1 MGLRLLT
8 SLRDDGTVDPSM
20 DPALSREDL
29 LFLFR
34 KMLLLRALDEKTI
47 LLQRAGR
54 IGFYVPS
61 SGQEA
66 AEIGS
71 GYALREGD
79 WVFPSYRDHG
89 VALLRGYPLETLVGQ
104 LFCNA
109 SDALRGR
116 QMPNH
121 WCDRAAR
128 VVSVSSPV
136 ATQLP
141 QAVGASYAAK
151 LCGDRIGVIAYF
163 GDGGSSTG
171 DFHAGMN
178 FAGVF
183 RTPTVFF
190 CSNNQ
195 YAISLPVSRQ
205 TCSASIAEKAAA
217 KPFDVDELL
226 LKVRALLRRSE
237 IYKTFGARKNVE
249 SSFSVKTPLIVLI
262 DDDVSLSK
270 MFQYNLKKAGF
281 ECLVANTAQDGL
293 ELAKKTVPDVI
304 VSDIMM
310 PEVDGYELRRLILNE
325 PSIRSIPFIFL
336 TAKGSEKDILDGFE
350 LDITDY
356 VLKTAGPKIIV
367 AKVSAI
373 IKSLGKERAKA
384 VQELH
389 RAADSMRVKVVPDY
403 SPQFDGFEINHWHQ
417 PFGGIPGGDFLDYF
431 MIDQNRL
438 AIILGDV
445 MGKRWGAWFFALA
458 YAGYIRSAIRSVLHA
473 KDSFSPGK
481 IIEKVNKAVYQDSKI
496 SEVFTTLSLLILDKE
511 KSEAHYSGAGD
522 LPILYKKCQ
531 NKNLEKINS
540 DGLLLGFSSST
551 TYEDSI
557 LSLSEGDSI
566 LLSTDGI
573 IESRNGNDQAYGSQ
587 RFVEFV
593 NSLDESD
600 NLIQKIKADFYEFTS
615 SKFEDD
621 ISLISVKVKK

>member
-1 MGLRLLT
+1 MQNIQNKTVLVIDDDVTIRKLISHHLLSNKFNVLMVENAEDAFQILDDHSIDLVLCDVTLGNMDGFTFCTKVRENEKHRLIPFVFVSAKS
-8 SLRDDGTVDPSM
+8 SLSDKSKGMEVGGDDFIT
-20 DPALSREDL
+20 
-29 LFLFR
+29 
-34 KMLLLRALDEKTI
+34 
-47 LLQRAGR
+47 
-54 IGFYVPS
+54 
-61 SGQEA
+61 
-66 AEIGS
+66 
-71 GYALREGD
+71 
-79 WVFPSYRDHG
+79 
-89 VALLRGYPLETLVGQ
+89 
-104 LFCNA
+104 
-109 SDALRGR
+109 
-116 QMPNH
+116 
-121 WCDRAAR
+121 
-128 VVSVSSPV
+128 
-136 ATQLP
+136 
-141 QAVGASYAAK
+141 
-151 LCGDRIGVIAYF
+151 
-163 GDGGSSTG
+163 
-171 DFHAGMN
+171 
-178 FAGVF
+178 
-183 RTPTVFF
+183 
-190 CSNNQ
+190 
-195 YAISLPVSRQ
+195 
-205 TCSASIAEKAAA
+205 

-557 LSLSEGDSI
+557 LSLSEGDII